1 MIYVAYFILFFAI
14 LKLLVALINLLFP
27 QRFSSNQDDSEN
39 NLVSV
44 LIPARNEEKN
54 IANLLEDLIQQD
66 YKNLEIIVFNDQ
78 SEDDTATI
86 VQDFL
91 KKDSRIKIIQSEGLP
106 NGWLGKNFACHSLAK
121 QANGDFFLFLD
132 ADVRLKRDLISK
144 TLLFAK
150 KHRLGLLSIFPKQEM
165 KSIGEWFTVPIMNY
179 ILLSLLPLIF
189 VRKSFFT
196 SHSAANGQFM
206 LFDAIHYK
214 KHFPHELMKREKVE
228 DIKIS
233 RFFKRKKI
241 PIACV
246 ASTDAITCRMYQ
258 NYGEAV
264 NGFSKNFI
272 MFFGGSFVIAILFWL
287 IATLGIFFLLNIFSI
302 ELIILYLFVVI
313 LTRVFV
319 SIVSKQ
325 NLVLNILYSIPQ
337 LLTMGVI
344 IYRSLINRFKNSYT
358 WKGRLV

>member
-1 MIYVAYFILFFAI
+1 
-14 LKLLVALINLLFP
+14 
-27 QRFSSNQDDSEN
+27 
-39 NLVSV
+39 
-44 LIPARNEEKN
+44 
-54 IANLLEDLIQQD
+54 
-66 YKNLEIIVFNDQ
+66 
-78 SEDDTATI
+78 
-86 VQDFL
+86 
-91 KKDSRIKIIQSEGLP
+91 
-106 NGWLGKNFACHSLAK
+106 
-121 QANGDFFLFLD
+121 
-132 ADVRLKRDLISK
+132 VRLKRDLIWK

-233 RFFKRKKI
+233 RFFKRKNI

-272 MFFGGSFVIAILFWL
+272 TFFGGSFVIAILFWL

-319 SIVSKQ
+319 SIVSQQSIVK
-325 NLVLNILYSIPQ
+325 NLLYSIPQ